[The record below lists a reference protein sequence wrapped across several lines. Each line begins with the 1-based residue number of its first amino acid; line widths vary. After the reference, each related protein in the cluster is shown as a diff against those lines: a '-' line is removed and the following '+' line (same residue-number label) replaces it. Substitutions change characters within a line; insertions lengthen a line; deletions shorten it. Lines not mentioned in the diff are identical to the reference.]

1 MQSDAVRSYHRLFE
15 AEEKPFL
22 YAAPWWLDATCG
34 AGGWE
39 AVTRKTEDEKVV
51 AALPYH
57 KTTIRG
63 LSAIITPPLTQWVSL
78 ISSPDHPV
86 ISHLSPIP
94 DLPESAILDLCIKP
108 GKEMLYQNV
117 NLPVILKYS
126 FIIPGMESMDAV
138 RGKYNE
144 GLKRNLRQAEKNYSL
159 QESDDIKGFLSLCE
173 QTYLQRKMKAP
184 HWLNNVVPKV
194 YQQLVTHQCGR
205 ITIAKVEDRVIAGVL
220 TAWDSHSGYYLA
232 GGRTADDQGAS
243 AHALLLDHAVQS
255 AQSRGI
261 AFDFEGS
268 MHPGI
273 ANFFQSFGGVPVSYW
288 QVKKYTGVGKLW
300 ALFH

>member
-288 QVKKYTGVGKLW
+288 QVKKYNGVGKLW